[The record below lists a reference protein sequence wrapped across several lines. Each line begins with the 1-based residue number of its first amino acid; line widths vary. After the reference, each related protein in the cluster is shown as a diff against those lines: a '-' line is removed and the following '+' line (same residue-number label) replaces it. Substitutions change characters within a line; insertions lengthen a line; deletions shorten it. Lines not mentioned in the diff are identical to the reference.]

1 MNIQESVQSTESAI
15 LQGGTSIVFVSFL
28 REVLQEM
35 VPFIIVSIVLVFVD
49 LAFGIA
55 AARHRKEQIR
65 WARAFRR
72 TISKIF
78 EYICWVMLSSSLAVA
93 CHYPPLEW
101 VILGLVW
108 GVELVSIGTNWYE
121 IRDRQPWLK
130 KLYNVALAIVGT
142 KIGVDLSDI
151 KIMQEEFDEEE
162 QHNEN
167 K

>member
-15 LQGGTSIVFVSFL
+15 LQGGTSMVFVSFL
-28 REVLQEM
+28 REVFTEM
-35 VPFIIVSIVLVFVD
+35 IPFMIVSIVLVFVD

-78 EYICWVMLSSSLAVA
+78 EYVCWVMLSSSLAVA

-101 VILGLVW
+101 MILGLVW
-108 GVELVSIGTNWYE
+108 AVEILSIGTNWYE
-121 IRDRQPWLK
+121 VRGRQPWVK
-130 KLYNVALAIVGT
+130 RIYNAALSIVGT
-142 KIGVDLSDI
+142 KYGVDLSDI
-151 KIMQEEFDEEE
+151 KIMEEE
-162 QHNEN
+162 NDEN

>member
-1 MNIQESVQSTESAI
+1 MNIQESVQSTESAV
-15 LQGGTSIVFVSFL
+15 LQGGTSIVFVTFL
-28 REVLQEM
+28 RNVFREM
-35 VPFIIVSIVLVFVD
+35 IPFIIVSIVLVFVD

-55 AARHRKEQIR
+55 AARHRNEPIR

-101 VILGLVW
+101 IILGLVW
-108 GVELVSIGTNWYE
+108 AVELVSIGTNWYE
-121 IRDRQPWLK
+121 VRDRQPWVK
-130 KLYNVALAIVGT
+130 KIYNALLAIVGA

-151 KIMQEEFDEEE
+151 KIMEEE
-162 QHNEN
+162 MNYENDEN